1 MGQRATE
8 QMPTGGTHAGDEE
21 PDLQRDEI
29 FDLMSNHRRRYAI
42 HYCKRTDDPVSL
54 SDLAEQ
60 VAAWEHDKDVAEL
73 SADERK
79 TVYTSLQQTHLP
91 RLDRAG
97 VLDFE
102 NGEVKLTEQVKQLDI
117 YLDIVPEG
125 SIPWGMYYLG
135 LSVIAGLVLAA
146 LWADLLPTDSI
157 PLLVYPTLLVALF
170 AGSAAYHVFLN
181 RRYRFENLD
190 QPP

>member
-1 MGQRATE
+1 MGQRTTE
-8 QMPTGGTHAGDEE
+8 QMPAGGTHSRSDES
-21 PDLQRDEI
+21 DLQRDEI

-42 HYCKRTDDPVSL
+42 HYCKQTDGPVSL

-60 VAAWEHDKDVAEL
+60 VAAWEYEKDVAEL
-73 SADERK
+73 TADERK

-97 VLDFE
+97 VVTFE
-102 NGEVKLTEQVKQLDI
+102 NGDVELTEQVEQLDI

-135 LSVIAGLVLAA
+135 LSVIASLVIAA

-157 PLLVYPTLLVALF
+157 PMLAYPTLLVALF
-170 AGSAAYHVFLN
+170 AVSAAYHAVLN

>member
-1 MGQRATE
+1 MGQRTS
-8 QMPTGGTHAGDEE
+8 GGTVGGEHAGNEDGS
-21 PDLQRDEI
+21 LQRDEI

-42 HYCKRTDDPVSL
+42 HYCKQNDTPVSL

-60 VAAWEHDKDVAEL
+60 VAAWEHEKDVAEL

-97 VLDFE
+97 VVIFE
-102 NGEVKLTEQVKQLDI
+102 NGDVELTEQVKQLDI
-117 YLDIVPEG
+117 YLDIVPKG

-135 LSVIAGLVLAA
+135 LSVISSLVLAA

-157 PLLVYPTLLVALF
+157 PMLAYPILLIALF
-170 AGSAAYHVFLN
+170 AVSAAYHAVLN
-181 RRYRFENLD
+181 RRYRLENLD

>member
-1 MGQRATE
+1 MGQRTS
-8 QMPTGGTHAGDEE
+8 GGTVGGEHAGNEDGS
-21 PDLQRDEI
+21 LQRDEI

-42 HYCKRTDDPVSL
+42 HYCKQNDTPVSL

-60 VAAWEHDKDVAEL
+60 VAAWEHEKDVAEL

-97 VLDFE
+97 VVIFE
-102 NGEVKLTEQVKQLDI
+102 NGDVELTEQVKQLDI
-117 YLDIVPEG
+117 YLDIVPKG

-135 LSVIAGLVLAA
+135 LSVISSLVLAA

-157 PLLVYPTLLVALF
+157 PMLAYPTLLIALF
-170 AGSAAYHVFLN
+170 AVSAAYHAVLN
-181 RRYRFENLD
+181 RRYRLENLD